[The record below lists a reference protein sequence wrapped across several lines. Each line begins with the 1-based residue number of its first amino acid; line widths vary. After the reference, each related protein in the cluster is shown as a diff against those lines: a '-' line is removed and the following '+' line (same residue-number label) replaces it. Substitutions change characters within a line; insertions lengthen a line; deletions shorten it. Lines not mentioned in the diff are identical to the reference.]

1 MKNNIKKLTFWIILL
16 VFAVF
21 MIWLFAENAEDVQAQ
36 YGNTD
41 LKYVYSKSTTI
52 ILDNANGTNTGV
64 IPITMPAASGGHPIA
79 WGSFAVY
86 MEVDTLTKSGKTSAQ
101 DSLTVYYKELKS
113 YTSSSN
119 YDKSDYDS
127 TALISNFDWDH
138 GYTKKLSLAP
148 DPCFGFEFR
157 GIHTTTVSDSI
168 QLTITLVYQ

>member
-1 MKNNIKKLTFWIILL
+1 MKKLVTIVLGL
-16 VFAVF
+16 VFFVGL
-21 MIWLFAENAEDVQAQ
+21 IWLFSEKPPEAQAQ

-52 ILDNANGTNTGV
+52 IIDNANGTNTGV
-64 IPITMPAASGGHPIA
+64 IPITMPASAGGHPIA
-79 WGSFAVY
+79 WGSFCVY

-113 YTSSSN
+113 YTSSTS

-127 TALISNFDWDH
+127 TALTSNFDWNH
-138 GYTKKLSLAP
+138 GYTKKLDMAP
-148 DPCFGFEFR
+148 SPCFGFEFR

-168 QLTITLVYQ
+168 QLIITLIYQ

>member
-1 MKNNIKKLTFWIILL
+1 MKKLICWGLFLGFI
-16 VFAVF
+16 VFL
-21 MIWLFAENAEDVQAQ
+21 IWLFGDNPEPAEAQ

-52 ILDNANGTNTGV
+52 IIDNANGTNTGV
-64 IPITMPAASGGHPIA
+64 IPITLSATAGGHPIA
-79 WGSFAVY
+79 WGSFCVY
-86 MEVDTLTKSGKTSAQ
+86 MEVDTLTKTGKTSAQ

-113 YTSSSN
+113 YTNSSS

-127 TALISNFDWDH
+127 TALISNFNWDH

-157 GIHTTTVSDSI
+157 GVHTTTVSDSI